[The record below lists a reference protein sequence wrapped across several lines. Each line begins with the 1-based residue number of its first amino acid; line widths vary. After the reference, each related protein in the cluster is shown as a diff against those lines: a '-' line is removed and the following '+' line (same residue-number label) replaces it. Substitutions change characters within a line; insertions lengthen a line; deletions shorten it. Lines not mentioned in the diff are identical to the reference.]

1 MMYPETVLRGA
12 VKPSDGSRTQVRIL
26 PPPPEPEILGAFD
39 RISGAGPCSSVVEH
53 TLGKGEVVSSIPTM
67 GSRMQEEKNGEKS

>member
-1 MMYPETVLRGA
+1 MDGA
-12 VKPSDGSRTQVRIL
+12 LST
-26 PPPPEPEILGAFD
+26 FD

-67 GSRMQEEKNGEKS
+67 GSRMQEENNGEKS